1 MKKDGRIG
9 PSYGHRSVLQLEVE
23 NIHYLEI
30 HPVYQDDV
38 SANEHVRTV
47 RWWRGQL
54 PFEVWRAGIHFPSQF
69 DGKDSAHYNPSFHI
83 GRQAVPIPQ
92 AGRQVIVMR
101 RVPAV
106 HRVMIVVGV
115 ETIFVM
121 VTSFVVVTS
130 FAGFLPVMPAI
141 MVTSFVLGQSEIAAK
156 REYGRDEY
164 S

>member
-1 MKKDGRIG
+1 LKVK
-9 PSYGHRSVLQLEVE
+9 

-30 HPVYQDDV
+30 HPVHQDDV

-54 PFEVWRAGIHFPSQF
+54 PFEVWRAGIHLPSQF
-69 DGKDSAHYNPSFHI
+69 DWKYAAHYKPSFHF

-106 HRVMIVVGV
+106 HRVMVAVGV
-115 ETIFVM
+115 EMIVLTSVAVM
-121 VTSFVVVTS
+121 SVVVTS
-130 FAGFLPVMPAI
+130 FSGFLSVVPAI
-141 MVTSFVLGQSEIAAK
+141 VVTSFVLGQS
-156 REYGRDEY
+156 
-164 S
+164 